1 MEAIVVSAAS
11 GPFHPRAAS
20 EPAAAAAP
28 ATEAEE
34 GGADRRQEEAAALA
48 AQSDAAVLAA
58 EGRDLPRS
66 SSAARPVEAGEAQQ
80 DAEPAQVRLLP
91 AIPAPEGASGLAI
104 RRLAAHGRFR
114 LAHNRKSEAAA
125 VGRDL
130 SGKCIR
136 TRPSSSSRANDLEVP
151 VPVTK
156 EKEIGTPP
164 SIARSANLSRVGE
177 AEEEEGE
184 AEGAAGAWQ
193 AAADLLDQAAAVVA
207 GGPHR

>member
-1 MEAIVVSAAS
+1 MEAIAVSAAS
-11 GPFHPRAAS
+11 DPFHPRAAS

-91 AIPAPEGASGLAI
+91 AIPAPEGASGLAAI

-114 LAHNRKSEAAA
+114 LAHNRKPKAAA

-164 SIARSANLSRVGE
+164 SIARSANLSRV
-177 AEEEEGE
+177 
-184 AEGAAGAWQ
+184 
-193 AAADLLDQAAAVVA
+193 
-207 GGPHR
+207 